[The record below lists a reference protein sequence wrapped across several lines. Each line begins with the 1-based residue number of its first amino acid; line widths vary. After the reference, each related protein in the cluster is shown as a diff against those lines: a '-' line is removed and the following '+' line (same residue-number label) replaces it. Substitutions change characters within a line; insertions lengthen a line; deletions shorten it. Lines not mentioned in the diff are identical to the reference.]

1 MKISRNP
8 APDELIHRTREQ
20 KLRQLAQRIERL
32 EAGKPSLS
40 PEARQQIERQVAM
53 LRAELGA

>member
-8 APDELIHRTREQ
+8 APDESIHRTHAQ
-20 KLRQLAQRIERL
+20 KLRQLARMIERL
-32 EAGKPSLS
+32 GASKPSLS

-53 LRAELGA
+53 LRAELGS